1 MSEEQ
6 EVFKFAVTA
15 GLKPGDVVRARTPAG
30 IRVEVTIP
38 PGALPG
44 DVVQF
49 VLPSAVGGSDVG
61 GAGGATLEEKVDGP
75 TLVAKI
81 KSEEK
86 INVRDVNQAGVSNA
100 APKVTFSIMV
110 PLDTK
115 AGQTLVAELP
125 DGQRVVV
132 TVPASA
138 KPGRDLFF
146 RVPAGGPDA
155 QVVHV
160 SMKCAAGPAQPTPR
174 RKAAGVTRVR
184 GCACPI
190 LTACADSACRGFM
203 KKKSPKGIKGF
214 HAWQMRWFELTTHKL
229 AYWEVSMEGAVDE
242 KGGLP
247 LTDLVGVRKHVKD
260 GERLDLLLGSKRL
273 FQLCAPSNAERD
285 EWAIKLQAAMVA
297 AMQAAKG
304 GSEGGSEGGE
314 ALSTSELG
322 VALNEASQQQ
332 DVDESTVE
340 DKGEDAEDEAGDKG
354 EMLEQ
359 FADMAR
365 TVSKMP
371 KKEHDAALD
380 MVKTIDDRDSKDDD
394 SAAKEEVVL
403 EVAQEAPVQTAV
415 YMSRVQRAKR
425 ANAARTHAK

>member
-160 SMKCAAGPAQPTPR
+160 SMK
-174 RKAAGVTRVR
+174 
-184 GCACPI
+184 
-190 LTACADSACRGFM
+190 GFM

-340 DKGEDAEDEAGDKG
+340 DKGEDAEDEAEDKG

-415 YMSRVQRAKR
+415 YMSRVQRAKQ

>member
-49 VLPSAVGGSDVG
+49 VLPSAAGGSDGG
-61 GAGGATLEEKVDGP
+61 GAGGATVEEKVDGP
-75 TLVAKI
+75 TLMAKI

-100 APKVTFSIMV
+100 APKVTFSITV

-155 QVVHV
+155 KVVHV
-160 SMKCAAGPAQPTPR
+160 SMK
-174 RKAAGVTRVR
+174 
-184 GCACPI
+184 
-190 LTACADSACRGFM
+190 GFM

-214 HAWQMRWFELTTHKL
+214 HAWQMRWFELTTTKL

-304 GSEGGSEGGE
+304 GSEGGGEGGE

-322 VALNEASQQQ
+322 TALDEASQRQ

-371 KKEHDAALD
+371 KKEHDAALN
-380 MVKTIDDRDSKDDD
+380 MVKTIDDRDSKDGD

-415 YMSRVQRAKR
+415 YMSRVQRAKQ

>member
-49 VLPSAVGGSDVG
+49 VLPSAAGGSDVG

-75 TLVAKI
+75 TLMAKI

-160 SMKCAAGPAQPTPR
+160 SMK
-174 RKAAGVTRVR
+174 
-184 GCACPI
+184 
-190 LTACADSACRGFM
+190 GFM

-322 VALNEASQQQ
+322 AALNEASQQQ

-340 DKGEDAEDEAGDKG
+340 DKGEDAEDEAEDKG

-380 MVKTIDDRDSKDDD
+380 MVKTIDDRDSKDGD

-415 YMSRVQRAKR
+415 YMSRVQRAKQ

>member
-49 VLPSAVGGSDVG
+49 VLPSAAGGSDVG
-61 GAGGATLEEKVDGP
+61 GAGGATFEEKVDGP

-100 APKVTFSIMV
+100 APKVTFSVAV

-125 DGQRVVV
+125 DGKRVVV

-155 QVVHV
+155 QVMHV
-160 SMKCAAGPAQPTPR
+160 SMK
-174 RKAAGVTRVR
+174 
-184 GCACPI
+184 
-190 LTACADSACRGFM
+190 GFM

-214 HAWQMRWFELTTHKL
+214 HAWQMRWFELTAHKL
-229 AYWEVSMEGAVDE
+229 AYWEVSMEGVVDE
-242 KGGLP
+242 KGGLL
-247 LTDLVGVRKHVKD
+247 LTDLVDVRKHVKD

-297 AMQAAKG
+297 AVQAAKG

-314 ALSTSELG
+314 ALSASEFDA
-322 VALNEASQQQ
+322 ALDEASQRQ

-340 DKGEDAEDEAGDKG
+340 DKGEEDEDEDKG

-359 FADMAR
+359 FADMTR

-380 MVKTIDDRDSKDDD
+380 MVKTVDDRGSKDGD
-394 SAAKEEVVL
+394 SAAKEEIVL

-415 YMSRVQRAKR
+415 YMSRVQRAKQ

>member
-1 MSEEQ
+1 MMIASPETAGDIPPAEIEMSEEQ

-49 VLPSAVGGSDVG
+49 VLPSAAGGSDGG
-61 GAGGATLEEKVDGP
+61 GAGGATVEEKVEGP
-75 TLVAKI
+75 TLMAKI

-100 APKVTFSIMV
+100 APKVTFSITV

-174 RKAAGVTRVR
+174 RKAASLPRARVCLSHPYRVR
-184 GCACPI
+184 
-190 LTACADSACRGFM
+190 
-203 KKKSPKGIKGF
+203 
-214 HAWQMRWFELTTHKL
+214 
-229 AYWEVSMEGAVDE
+229 
-242 KGGLP
+242 
-247 LTDLVGVRKHVKD
+247 
-260 GERLDLLLGSKRL
+260 
-273 FQLCAPSNAERD
+273 
-285 EWAIKLQAAMVA
+285 
-297 AMQAAKG
+297 
-304 GSEGGSEGGE
+304 
-314 ALSTSELG
+314 
-322 VALNEASQQQ
+322 
-332 DVDESTVE
+332 
-340 DKGEDAEDEAGDKG
+340 
-354 EMLEQ
+354 
-359 FADMAR
+359 
-365 TVSKMP
+365 
-371 KKEHDAALD
+371 
-380 MVKTIDDRDSKDDD
+380 
-394 SAAKEEVVL
+394 
-403 EVAQEAPVQTAV
+403 
-415 YMSRVQRAKR
+415 
-425 ANAARTHAK
+425 